1 MVNSLTKKI
10 HHQKSENLPLKMR
23 EKLFKAIEV
32 LLNHATV
39 KRSKALNCEV
49 LKQVPYGKPYLEWKT
64 SFRDFHESVLLQ
76 SKKFYRFSAG
86 VLMTDLLHWKSHQ
99 KIDFVTNINCP
110 HLKIINISDVTV
122 VEFTGQC
129 YLPRLS
135 DHGVTI
141 RQRYWANSANCMYR
155 MIVRNWWFVKQK
167 FMVILSF
174 CQEKS
179 FRLHVLNSR
188 PFDNFLAFNI
198 YMQ

>member
-1 MVNSLTKKI
+1 MWGTEASSVW
-10 HHQKSENLPLKMR
+10 
-23 EKLFKAIEV
+23 KAISRMKNVFQRLSRISSASIEEV
-32 LLNHATV
+32 LSFFS
-39 KRSKALNCEV
+39 RSIDDRFIAL
-49 LKQVPYGKPYLEWKT
+49 
-64 SFRDFHESVLLQ
+64 
-76 SKKFYRFSAG
+76 KKSP
-86 VLMTDLLHWKSHQ
+86 